1 MSSLRR
7 DSYWDLSSAV
17 GTAFDS
23 AMTMTIHEGRA
34 EAESKVETRLE
45 YLCLLCFKGVG
56 LRRRVRV
63 QNELFVI
70 SVFITISTPA
80 MSSAP
85 PPSNPPTD
93 SEKKPEGSAPST
105 SSNTQDNADMDTT
118 PDVQPEETWDD
129 IPEDIMALTTDE
141 IATRTRLID
150 NDLKVMRSETQRLQ
164 HEQSVMKEKI
174 RDNSEKI
181 KQNKVLPYL
190 VGHIVEVRIW
200 RLWTWMRS

>member
-1 MSSLRR
+1 
-7 DSYWDLSSAV
+7 
-17 GTAFDS
+17 
-23 AMTMTIHEGRA
+23 
-34 EAESKVETRLE
+34 
-45 YLCLLCFKGVG
+45 
-56 LRRRVRV
+56 
-63 QNELFVI
+63 
-70 SVFITISTPA
+70 
-80 MSSAP
+80 
-85 PPSNPPTD
+85 
-93 SEKKPEGSAPST
+93 
-105 SSNTQDNADMDTT
+105 MDTT

-190 VGHIVEVRIW
+190 VGHVVEVR
-200 RLWTWMRS
+200 TWPR